1 MFLGALFQTVK
12 GGYDAITIR
21 RKIKECRKELDEEL
35 LGELGSYERF
45 AATERLLLAE
55 YMIELSKFQAQGS
68 GFNELLRLR
77 ERVNQQMKKAIEN
90 ARTELEAR
98 TATKLD
104 VAKLVSNLRELSLA
118 IDRDLT
124 GFRKEL
130 QSEQKKMQAGIESLE
145 KQLNEQAERLERQNN
160 RALSLE
166 KKTQS
171 YFDNLDGL
179 SKEFKVMATKDSR
192 RAALL
197 WVFNILLV
205 GLVLYLI
212 WRA

>member
-90 ARTELEAR
+90 ARTELEAQ